1 MGSPIG
7 SFSQH
12 GTVRPSGVGPS
23 APPIRRSSMVAT
35 PWRGFWRGLMDAVA
49 GLVGGARS
57 SGRAPLAW
65 ERAASRRRN
74 TLLTLVVLSAIGATF
89 LMAHVLPVYDS
100 TLLRVGQIGLFSV
113 LFAWVSAG
121 FFTAMM
127 GFWVQLRGDPHAL
140 SSKDVAHHTLSP
152 DARTAII
159 MPICN
164 EQVAT
169 VFAGLRATCESLAA
183 TGSAEQFDVYVL
195 SDTSDP
201 ALRAAELAAWA
212 ELRTTL
218 GDAGRVYYRWRQH
231 RTKRKSGNVADFCRR
246 WGQDY
251 RYMIVL
257 DADSVM
263 SGDCLVTLAKMMEA
277 HPTAGIIQTA
287 PQACGLSTVHAR
299 AQQFA
304 GRVAGR
310 LFTAGMQY
318 WQLGESHYWGHN
330 AIIRV
335 EPFMKHCSLAP
346 LSGRGGLGGDILS
359 HDFVEAALMRR
370 AGYHVWLVNDLSG
383 SYEQQPPNLLEE
395 LQRDRR
401 WCQGNLQNAR
411 LIAEPGL
418 HGVHRA
424 MLLTGAL
431 AYLSAPLW
439 LGFILLGGA
448 LWLFGGYAIFNPS
461 RGVPLEIT
469 GLWLTTL
476 LMLVMPRVL
485 GVVTIV
491 MRGEQHLY
499 GGTGP
504 LSRSALLEGSLSVL
518 QAPVRMVAH
527 TLFVVV
533 ALTGLKLNWKSPPRE
548 AQAIGWRYALQRF
561 APIMAVV
568 LALVGTALAM
578 EPGAALW
585 FAPVALPLLF
595 AVPLTV
601 ATSRADVGERVRARR
616 LLVIPEESW
625 TPTVLRQAW
634 AYASAASPAPDWRD
648 AVTDPWL
655 FDVVRSAMGS
665 RNTAWGSRGKARRR
679 LVRGLLVAQ
688 DTERLSNAERMR
700 LLSEPQSI
708 VRLRDQLAANN
719 SWVRKAWPGEGLRA

>member
-1 MGSPIG
+1 MSPL
-7 SFSQH
+7 
-12 GTVRPSGVGPS
+12 VPRVPGVGPS
-23 APPIRRSSMVAT
+23 APPIRRASMVAT
-35 PWRGFWRGLMDAVA
+35 PWRGFWRGLFEGMTGMFAGSDLEAEAKEPWEVA
-49 GLVGGARS
+49 AK
-57 SGRAPLAW
+57 W
-65 ERAASRRRN
+65 RRRVLLVLVALSAVGA
-74 TLLTLVVLSAIGATF
+74 TALLTQ
-89 LMAHVLPVYDS
+89 VLPVYEANW
-100 TLLRVGQIGLFSV
+100 LRVGQIGLFSL

-121 FFTAMM
+121 FFTALM

-140 SSKDVAHHTLSP
+140 RYQDVLDDTLSP

-169 VFAGLRATCESLAA
+169 VFAGLRATLESVAA
-183 TGSAEQFDVYVL
+183 AGGSRLFDLYVL

-201 ALRAAELAAWA
+201 TLRAAELAAWA

-218 GDAGRVYYRWRQH
+218 GGNGRVYYRWRQH

-251 RYMIVL
+251 RYMVVL

-263 SGDCLVTLAKMMEA
+263 TGDALVTLVKLMEA
-277 HPTAGIIQTA
+277 HPKAGIIQTA

-346 LSGRGGLGGDILS
+346 LPGRGGLSGDIMS

-370 AGYHVWLVNDLSG
+370 AGYHVWLVSDLPG

-395 LQRDRR
+395 LSRDRR

-411 LIAEPGL
+411 LLTEPGL

-439 LGFILLGGA
+439 LGFVLLGGA
-448 LWLFGGYAIFNPS
+448 LWLFGGYTVFTPQYGI
-461 RGVPLEIT
+461 RLEML
-469 GLWLTTL
+469 GLWLATGA
-476 LMLVMPRVL
+476 MLFMPRIL
-485 GVVTIV
+485 GVVTIFLKK
-491 MRGEQHLY
+491 ETHLY
-499 GGTGP
+499 GGGGAVV
-504 LSRSALLEGSLSVL
+504 RSGILEGLLSVL

-527 TLFVVV
+527 TMFVVV

-548 AQAIGWRYALQRF
+548 AQDIGWGDAIRRF

-568 LALVGTALAM
+568 VALVGVALAI

-585 FAPVALPLLF
+585 LAPVALPLLF

-601 ATSRADVGERVRARR
+601 ATSRAGFGERVKARH
-616 LLVIPEESW
+616 LLVTPEESW
-625 TPTVLRQAW
+625 SPTVLRQAW
-634 AYASAASPAPDWRD
+634 AYASDAEPLPSFAD

-655 FDVVRSAMGS
+655 FDVVRSAMGP
-665 RNTAWGSRGKARRR
+665 RNTTWGVRGKVRRN
-679 LVRGLLVAQ
+679 LVRAVMAPQ
-688 DTERLSNAERMR
+688 DTERLSTADRMR

-708 VRLRDQLAANN
+708 VRLRDQLAAN
-719 SWVRKAWPGEGLRA
+719 STWDEKAA

>member
-1 MGSPIG
+1 
-7 SFSQH
+7 
-12 GTVRPSGVGPS
+12 
-23 APPIRRSSMVAT
+23 MVAT
-35 PWRGFWRGLMDAVA
+35 PWRGFWRGLGDAVA
-49 GLVGGARS
+49 SLGRS
-57 SGRAPLAW
+57 APAGPS
-65 ERAASRRRN
+65 AAELLPWQRSAVRRRR
-74 TLLTLVVLSAIGATF
+74 TLLLLIALSAVGATS
-89 LMAHVLPVYDS
+89 LLANVLPVYES
-100 TLLRVGQIGLFSV
+100 SVLRTGQIGLFAL
-113 LFAWVSAG
+113 LFAWVAAG

-127 GFWVQLRGDPHAL
+127 GAWVQWRGDKHAL
-140 SSKDVAHHTLSP
+140 SYKDVLDQPLGP

-183 TGSAEQFDVYVL
+183 TGAARLFDVYVL

-212 ELRTTL
+212 ELRTSL
-218 GDAGRVYYRWRQH
+218 AGCGRVYYRWRQH

-246 WGQDY
+246 WGKGY
-251 RYMIVL
+251 RYMVVL

-263 SGDCLVTLAKMMEA
+263 SGDCLVNLVKLMEA
-277 HPTAGIIQTA
+277 HPSAGIIQTA
-287 PQACGLSTVHAR
+287 PQACGLSTLHAR

-346 LSGRGGLGGDILS
+346 LPGHGGLSGDILS

-370 AGYHVWLVNDLSG
+370 AGYHVWLAHDLPG

-411 LIAEPGL
+411 LITEPGL

-424 MLLTGAL
+424 MLLSGAL

-439 LGFILLGGA
+439 LGFVLLGGA
-448 LWLFGGYAIFNPS
+448 LWLFGGYAIFNTDS
-461 RGVPLEIT
+461 GVPLEMM
-469 GLWLTTL
+469 GLWLSTV
-476 LMLVMPRVL
+476 LMLTLPRLL
-485 GVVTIV
+485 GIVTIV
-491 MRGEQHLY
+491 LRREQHLY
-499 GGTGP
+499 GGTGA
-504 LSRSALLEGSLSVL
+504 LVRSAVLEGALSVL

-548 AQAIGWRYALQRF
+548 AQDIGWRHAMQRF
-561 APIMAVV
+561 APIVAVV
-568 LALVGTALAM
+568 LLLLGTALAV

-585 FAPVALPLLF
+585 LAPVALPLLF

-601 ATSRADVGERVRARR
+601 ATSRSDLGGRVRARQ
-616 LLVIPEESW
+616 LLLTPEESYS
-625 TPTVLRQAW
+625 PSVLRQAW
-634 AYASAASPAPDWRD
+634 AYAEQATPAPDWHEV
-648 AVTDPWL
+648 VTDPWL
-655 FDVVRSAMGS
+655 FDVVRSAMGA
-665 RNTAWGSRGKARRR
+665 RNTGWGSRGQARRR

-688 DTERLSNAERMR
+688 DTERLSNSERMR

-708 VRLRDQLAANN
+708 VRLRDQLAANA
-719 SWVRKAWPGEGLRA
+719 SQLASPWDQAGRLRA